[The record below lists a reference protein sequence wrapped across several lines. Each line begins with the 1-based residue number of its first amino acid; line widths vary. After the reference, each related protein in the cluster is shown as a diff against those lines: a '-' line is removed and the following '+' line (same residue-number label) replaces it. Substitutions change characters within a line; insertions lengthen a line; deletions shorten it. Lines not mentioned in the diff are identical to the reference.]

1 MLYNLIFFLALF
13 GVAWIIFSLINK
25 RKIKSN
31 KKYQMAEVKYLIGRF
46 NVDKKLIDYKK
57 LIRLINASNAF
68 IISFVC
74 TIISVLPLEFLWQ
87 MLIGFVLLFVLM
99 FLCYELLGI
108 YAVKKGWKKNGKK
121 SQKNREKVA
130 R

>member
-31 KKYQMAEVKYLIGRF
+31 KKYQMAEVKYLIRRF

-57 LIRLINASNAF
+57 LIRLINVSNAF

-121 SQKNREKVA
+121 SPKNREKVA